1 MSSSNH
7 HSGASTECVPTSSLK
22 VRVYQRNGEFTAE
35 VQGGW
40 WVAQGKT
47 AKEAIDRAKARVT
60 KEMLG
65 LYVVEK

>member
-1 MSSSNH
+1 MATDKRNT
-7 HSGASTECVPTSSLK
+7 GATTECAPTSSLK